1 MPHKDLPI
9 RPLVRSFDP
18 LEGDAVGKP
27 ELDFATLFRQ
37 ENVPEEAP
45 LTLYPEDL
53 GVPWNTSFPWA
64 RQSKFWATAQEAG
77 RDFITRLSLDKA
89 SDRGRLPVEMDD
101 DRRKGKI
108 DELVENA
115 ISCCT
120 YLYPTSSPTRLALLT
135 QSIILLFLHDDVMER
150 GETQDDMTVVDELW
164 TIAPKNQHLKRFC
177 TEVMDT
183 DPVLGVDLIKAI
195 YAWVR
200 DGRVQSPFKQDHY
213 AQMSEYID
221 YRRNDIGKQFMVAA
235 VRFGCGVHQT
245 PEELAPF
252 EELTDLFTR
261 HSILINDLYSYD
273 KEVYESKT
281 LNGSIVN
288 AVAVTEQL
296 LNVSPALAKNITRVM
311 SWDMEKEF
319 YAISEKFMNDPSTND
334 AQRVYITGLLDAT
347 IGNIF
352 HSATISRYVR
362 HAGKPITCTT

>member
-9 RPLVRSFDP
+9 RPLVRAFDP
-18 LEGDAVGKP
+18 VGGDTLGKP
-27 ELDFATLFRQ
+27 ELDFASLFRE
-37 ENVPEEAP
+37 ENVPEDAP

-53 GVPWNTSFPWA
+53 GVPWHTSFPWV
-64 RQSKFWATAQEAG
+64 RQSKFWALAEEAG
-77 RDFITRLSLDKA
+77 RDFITRISLDKA

-115 ISCCT
+115 VSCVT
-120 YLYPTSSPTRLALLT
+120 YLYPTSSPIRLALLA

-150 GETQDDMTVVDELW
+150 GETQDDMTVVDELL
-164 TIAPKNQHLKRFC
+164 TMAPKNQHLKRFC
-177 TEVMDT
+177 TEVLEE
-183 DPVLGVDLIKAI
+183 DPVLGLDLITAI
-195 YAWVR
+195 HAWVR

-213 AQMSEYID
+213 AYLSDYMV

-252 EELTDLFTR
+252 EELTDLFTT
-261 HSILINDLYSYD
+261 HSILLNDLYSYD
-273 KEVYESKT
+273 KEVYESKK

-288 AVAVTEQL
+288 AVHVTKQL
-296 LNVSPALAKNITRVM
+296 LSVSPASAKNITRVM

-319 YAISEKFMNDPSTND
+319 YAISEKFMRDPSINH

-352 HSATISRYVR
+352 HSATLSRYVR
-362 HAGKPITCTT
+362 HAPEPLPCTT